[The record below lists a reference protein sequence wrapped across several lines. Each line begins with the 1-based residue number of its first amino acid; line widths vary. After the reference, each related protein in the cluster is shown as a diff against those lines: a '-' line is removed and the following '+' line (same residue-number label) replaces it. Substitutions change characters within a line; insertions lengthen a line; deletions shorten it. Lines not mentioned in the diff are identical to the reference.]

1 MTICA
6 ASPLPLCRPKRLPD
20 EWTETYL
27 FRVARANGIPRP
39 RLSDIERFR
48 PMLPVTASSK
58 SDGYPVW
65 SDTPLPRWSV
75 VTRVNKIWYCPAC
88 MVESR
93 HIRSRWRL
101 TVFEVC
107 TLHQIRLK
115 DNLAERV
122 MTRGYK
128 QDGKYFVTDVSDE
141 QLWEGAVCPM
151 PGEREHVERM
161 WSGFEQLVVQGDP
174 SGAFEHLVYVL
185 FLEALLD
192 AIAYATP
199 ESDLLPI
206 DAPRSTRLAGLA
218 AKYQFTVA
226 PDSNCIGDFLRQ
238 ITAPHIAM
246 QRLHDYAACC
256 LMKPRGPH
264 AFRVYRFRICEGAS

>member
-1 MTICA
+1 
-6 ASPLPLCRPKRLPD
+6 
-20 EWTETYL
+20 
-27 FRVARANGIPRP
+27 
-39 RLSDIERFR
+39 
-48 PMLPVTASSK
+48 MLPVTASSK